1 MPMAGHYRAH
11 QVQLM
16 NKAMLDDST
25 RYRLL
30 KYLTE
35 HPDCTQRELAAA
47 VGISLGKANYC
58 LNALVEKGLIKAGN
72 FRRSPNK
79 GSYAYL
85 LTPEGVQEKARV
97 TVRFLQRK
105 MEEYDALQDE
115 IKVLRREVEGMED
128 VSPLQQGE
136 GR

>member
-1 MPMAGHYRAH
+1 MPMPGHYRPH

-30 KYLTE
+30 KHLTE

-47 VGISLGKANYC
+47 MGISLGKANYC

-72 FRRSPNK
+72 FRRNLDK

-115 IKVLRREVEGMED
+115 IGVLRREVD
-128 VSPLQQGE
+128 ALDNQ
-136 GR
+136 